1 MKSMKVLG
9 VSVLAASVV
18 LAGCASTS
26 GTTGTTTTGA
36 GINKAV
42 IGAVAGAL
50 GGAAISK
57 ATGGEKTGRDAAIG
71 AVIGGAAG
79 AYMQKQAKQIQTQMA
94 GTGVEVKQDP
104 TTGNINL
111 VMPGNI
117 TFAYDDATL
126 NPSFMGSLNQLA
138 QTMKQYDQTTI
149 VVAGHTDSNGS
160 DAYNMNLS
168 KQRALSV
175 ANYLV
180 SQGVSASRIQAVG
193 YGEAQPV
200 ASNATDA
207 GRAQNRRVELTINT
221 PQNM

>member
-9 VSVLAASVV
+9 VSVLAASVA

-26 GTTGTTTTGA
+26 GTTGTTTTGT

-71 AVIGGAAG
+71 AVVGGAVG
-79 AYMQKQAKQIQTQMA
+79 AYMQKQAKQIETQMA
-94 GTGVEVKQDP
+94 GTGVEVQQDP

-126 NPSFMGSLNQLA
+126 NPSFTTSLNQLA

-168 KQRALSV
+168 KQRAASV

-180 SQGVSASRIQAVG
+180 RQGVAAHRIQAVG

-200 ASNATDA
+200 ASNTTDA
-207 GRAQNRRVELTINT
+207 GRAQNRRVELTINA
-221 PQNM
+221 PQSL

>member
-1 MKSMKVLG
+1 MKNMKVLG
-9 VSVLAASVV
+9 VSVLAASVA

-26 GTTGTTTTGA
+26 GTTGTTTTGT

-71 AVIGGAAG
+71 AVVGGAVG
-79 AYMQKQAKQIQTQMA
+79 AYMQKQAKQIETQMA
-94 GTGVEVKQDP
+94 GTGVEVQQDP

-126 NPSFMGSLNQLA
+126 NPSFTGSLNQLA
-138 QTMKQYDQTTI
+138 QTMKEYNQTTI

-160 DAYNMNLS
+160 DAYNYNLS
-168 KQRALSV
+168 QQRAASV
-175 ANYLV
+175 ANYLIR
-180 SQGVSASRIQAVG
+180 QGVDASRIRTVG

-200 ASNATDA
+200 ASNTTDA
-207 GRAQNRRVELTINT
+207 GRAQNRRVELTINA
-221 PQNM
+221 PQSL